1 MHISIIFFYLSY
13 IVHPFLY
20 YKYIFILYHYYPYYY
35 STVTPTNTNTIPPT
49 TTSTSTGPSQ
59 PSPAT
64 SGAFVSSRRTS
75 IAEGSGRSS
84 LAGTHHEE
92 STDVRNKK
100 LEQRIDEIMEQA
112 DVNKDGVIR

>member
-1 MHISIIFFYLSY
+1 MHISIIFFFICLILCIYFYIINIYSY
-13 IVHPFLY
+13 YTTTTPTT
-20 YKYIFILYHYYPYYY
+20 ILP
-35 STVTPTNTNTIPPT
+35 PTNTNTIPPT